1 MASTQVRS
9 VKVGVLAAISEV
21 DPRKAVDYVSG
32 LVLDQVFESPYAA
45 VAGQPTAEARLFEP
59 LRSEDGNKGRQYS
72 AAIRPG
78 IFFSDGTPLTPEL
91 AARSL
96 RGSSVLA
103 DKATVEVR
111 GDRVWFTLSAS
122 NPRFELTL
130 TQGGCAIVFDH
141 GQQLFGTG
149 PYMFAERPNVRQLQ
163 LAPRAQ
169 LVRNPH
175 HRAKAG
181 VDEIEF
187 HVHLPENDGTPR
199 ALVEA
204 LRSGSVDLTTAL
216 SAADLVT
223 WKIDRVAPLTKPS
236 NSTGFLYLNTARR
249 PLDDARAR
257 RGIAATIDRF
267 EVSAKSYER
276 NPAAFVATAALPP
289 SMRNGSGMIPMQSD
303 DGAQLI
309 RESGLAG
316 ARLSLLVPW
325 APRPYLPKPLIVAQL
340 IQQRLGDAGVTIS
353 LIETKNGD
361 DYFNA
366 LNDGRFDLALGGWIA
381 DTADPADFFDALL
394 SSHAVGNINF
404 ANHSR
409 WADAATDALLERFR
423 ADPTEAHRAEIERVI
438 AEEGPLLPLVYGQ
451 SCVAHGRH
459 VRNITLGPTGSLSLA
474 TFTVT

>member
-1 MASTQVRS
+1 MALLQTRS
-9 VKVGVLAAISEV
+9 VKVGVLATINEI

-45 VAGQPTAEARLFEP
+45 VAGQPTAEPRLFEP
-59 LRSEDGNKGRQYS
+59 LRGEDGKNGRQYS
-72 AAIRPG
+72 AAIRPD
-78 IFFSDGTPLTPEL
+78 IFFSDGTALTPEL
-91 AARSL
+91 AVRSL

-111 GDRVWFTLSAS
+111 GDRIWFTLSAP

-149 PYMFAERPNVRQLQ
+149 PYMFAERPNLRHLQ
-163 LAPRAQ
+163 QAPRLH

-175 HRAKAG
+175 HRGKAA
-181 VDEIEF
+181 VDEVEF
-187 HVHLPENDGTPR
+187 HVLLPENDGTPR

-204 LRSGSVDLTTAL
+204 LRAGSVDVTTAL

-223 WKIDRVAPLTKPS
+223 FKIDRVAPLTKPS
-236 NSTGFLYLNTARR
+236 NSTAFLYLNTARR
-249 PLDDARAR
+249 PLNDVRAR
-257 RGIAATIDRF
+257 KGIDATIDRF
-267 EVSAKSYER
+267 EVAAKSYDR

-289 SMRNGSGMIPMQSD
+289 SMRHGSGMASLVPV
-303 DGAQLI
+303 DGARLI

-316 ARLSLLVPW
+316 ARLTLLVPW
-325 APRPYLPKPLIVAQL
+325 APRPYLPKPVTVAQI
-340 IQQRLGDAGVTIS
+340 IQQRLSDAGVTLS

-381 DTADPADFFDALL
+381 DTADPADYYDALL

-409 WADAATDALLERFR
+409 WADSATDALLETFR
-423 ADPTEAHRAEIERVI
+423 ADSTETRRGEIERII
-438 AEEGPLLPLVYGQ
+438 AEEVPFLPLVYGQ

-459 VRNITLGPTGSLSLA
+459 VRNVTLGPTGSLSLA
-474 TFTVT
+474 AFTVM

>member
-1 MASTQVRS
+1 MASTQPRS
-9 VKVGVLAAISEV
+9 LKVGVLAAISEI

-45 VAGQPTAEARLFEP
+45 VAGQATAEARLFEP

-103 DKATVEVR
+103 DKATVDVR
-111 GDRVWFTLSAS
+111 GDRVWFTLAAS

-130 TQGGCAIVFDH
+130 TQGGCAIVFDQ

-163 LAPRAQ
+163 LATRVQ

-187 HVHLPENDGTPR
+187 HVLLPENDGTPR

-236 NSTGFLYLNTARR
+236 SSTGFLYLNTARR

-316 ARLSLLVPW
+316 ARLTLLVPW
-325 APRPYLPKPLIVAQL
+325 APRPYLPKPLIVAQV
-340 IQQRLGDAGVTIS
+340 IQQRLADAGVTIS
-353 LIETKNGD
+353 LLETKNAD

-409 WADAATDALLERFR
+409 WSDAATDKLLEQFR
-423 ADPTEAHRAEIERVI
+423 AGSTEAHRAEIERII
-438 AEEGPLLPLVYGQ
+438 AEEVPLVPLVYGQ

-459 VRNITLGPTGSLSLA
+459 VRNVTLEPTGSLSLA

>member
-45 VAGQPTAEARLFEP
+45 GAGQPTAEARLFWP

-163 LAPRAQ
+163 LAPRVQLVRNPHHRAKGGCGIVFDHGQQLFGTGPYMFAERPNVRQLQLAPRVQ

-249 PLDDARAR
+249 PLDDARAAR
-257 RGIAATIDRF
+257 
-267 EVSAKSYER
+267 
-276 NPAAFVATAALPP
+276 PAVT
-289 SMRNGSGMIPMQSD
+289 
-303 DGAQLI
+303 
-309 RESGLAG
+309 
-316 ARLSLLVPW
+316 
-325 APRPYLPKPLIVAQL
+325 RP
-340 IQQRLGDAGVTIS
+340 T
-353 LIETKNGD
+353 TC
-361 DYFNA
+361 
-366 LNDGRFDLALGGWIA
+366 
-381 DTADPADFFDALL
+381 T
-394 SSHAVGNINF
+394 
-404 ANHSR
+404 
-409 WADAATDALLERFR
+409 R
-423 ADPTEAHRAEIERVI
+423 A
-438 AEEGPLLPLVYGQ
+438 
-451 SCVAHGRH
+451 S
-459 VRNITLGPTGSLSLA
+459 
-474 TFTVT
+474 

>member
-1 MASTQVRS
+1 MASTQTRPIR
-9 VKVGVLAAISEV
+9 VGVLAAISEI

-32 LVLDQVFESPYAA
+32 LVLDQVFEPAYAA
-45 VAGQPTAEARLFEP
+45 VAGQAAAEPRLFES

-78 IFFSDGTPLTPEL
+78 IFFSDGTALTPEL

-103 DKATVEVR
+103 GKATVEVR
-111 GDRVWFTLSAS
+111 GDRVWFTLSTP
-122 NPRFELTL
+122 NPRFALTL
-130 TQGGCAIVFDH
+130 TQGGCAIVLDQ

-149 PYMFAERPNVRQLQ
+149 PYMFAERPNLRQLQ
-163 LAPRAQ
+163 QASRLQ
-169 LVRNPH
+169 LIRNPH

-181 VDEIEF
+181 IDEIEF
-187 HVHLPENDGTPR
+187 HVLLPESDGTPR
-199 ALVEA
+199 ALIEA
-204 LRSGSVDLTTAL
+204 LRSGNVDLTTAL

-257 RGIAATIDRF
+257 KGIAATIDRF
-267 EVSAKSYER
+267 EVAAKSYDR

-289 SMRNGSGMIPMQSD
+289 SMRNGSGMIPSD
-303 DGAQLI
+303 SADGVQLI

-316 ARLSLLVPW
+316 AQLSLLVPW
-325 APRPYLPKPLIVAQL
+325 APRPYLPKPLTVAQI
-340 IQQRLGDAGVTIS
+340 IQRRLADAGVTIS

-394 SSHAVGNINF
+394 SSRAVGNINF
-404 ANHSR
+404 ANHCR
-409 WADAATDALLERFR
+409 WTDAATDALLEQFR
-423 ADPTEAHRAEIERVI
+423 ADSTDARREEIERVI
-438 AEEGPLLPLVYGQ
+438 AEEVPILPLVYGQ

-459 VRNITLGPTGSLSLA
+459 VRNVTLEPTGSLSLA
-474 TFTVT
+474 AFTVT